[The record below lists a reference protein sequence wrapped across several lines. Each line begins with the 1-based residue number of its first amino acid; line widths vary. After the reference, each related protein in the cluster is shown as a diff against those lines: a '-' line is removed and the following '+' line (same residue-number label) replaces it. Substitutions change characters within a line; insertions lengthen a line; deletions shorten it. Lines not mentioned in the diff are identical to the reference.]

1 MFKLAVSQQSCRTH
15 NRGFTLIELL
25 VVIAVIALLIGILL
39 PALNRARDTAR
50 DVKCKANIRGIA
62 QALTAYTLD
71 YQGKYPPMMFDA
83 PDRENPGK
91 FSMMWHDVARI
102 GRYLPNFDPSNI
114 VETNTRNNTVGGGG
128 FVCPNH
134 PDAGRSYAMNYWA
147 ASADQWSFVN
157 GQLRGF
163 RPGLSNTGSPNP
175 AWQGTPFDSTVNFGD
190 KMILLSEAW
199 GLFPTDQ
206 SGPGGQNEGDRKWF
220 AVADVGRFGFPGTR
234 LNGGAGMTATSTVF
248 PDPINW
254 FGAQPAPEMQG
265 LTAASQIN
273 MYVPW
278 YRHPRARG
286 NPATRNGSANFAFV
300 DGHVS
305 SFRNNELV
313 ETQGS
318 LSRSTGKVL
327 WSTKDPEDTTFR

>member
-1 MFKLAVSQQSCRTH
+1 MFKAIASNQPCRSQHRA
-15 NRGFTLIELL
+15 FTLIELL
-25 VVIAVIALLIGILL
+25 VVIAIIALLIGILL
-39 PALNRARDTAR
+39 PALGRARDTAR

-62 QALTAYTLD
+62 QALAAYTLD
-71 YQGKYPPMMFDA
+71 YQARYPPMMFDA

-102 GRYLPNFDPSNI
+102 GAYLPNFDPSNI
-114 VETNTRNNTVGGGG
+114 VATNTRSNTVGGGG
-128 FVCPNH
+128 FICPNH
-134 PDAGRSYAMNYWA
+134 PDAGRSFAMNYWA
-147 ASADQWSFVN
+147 ASADQWALVN

-163 RPGLSNTGSPNP
+163 KPGLTNAGAPNP
-175 AWQGTPFDSTVNFGD
+175 AWFGTPFDSTVNFGD

-206 SGPGGQNEGDRKWF
+206 SGPGQQNEGNRKWF

-234 LNGGAGMTATSTVF
+234 FNGGTGMTATSTVF
-248 PDPINW
+248 PDPIQW
-254 FGAQPAPEMQG
+254 FGNAPEMQG
-265 LTAASQIN
+265 LTAASQVN

-278 YRHPRARG
+278 YRHPRVRN
-286 NPATRNGSANFAFV
+286 NPTTRNGNANFAFV

-305 SFRNNELV
+305 GLRPSEVV

-318 LSRSTGKVL
+318 QSRSTGKVL
-327 WSTKDPEDTTFR
+327 WSPKDPEDTTFR